1 MQRTTLSVFSAD
13 KATVKRLQGQLARV
27 SKSED
32 FEDDTGMDEDDEDE
46 EEGHIGEEKGTGE
59 DGGVEGSLT
68 AAGDDELL
76 VDDNLGNLREL
87 FAFFSS
93 SKSIH
98 SKGASENNVRI
109 RVKLLHPDPDVIH
122 AVAQCFCR
130 VIMMSL
136 WGTRSSRSIRPF
148 TVYGTFIK
156 LARSQVPW

>member
-32 FEDDTGMDEDDEDE
+32 FEDDTGEDEDDEDE
-46 EEGHIGEEKGTGE
+46 DEGHLGEEE

-68 AAGDDELL
+68 AAGDDDLL
-76 VDDNLGNLREL
+76 VDDDLDERREVV
-87 FAFFSS
+87 AFFAS
-93 SKSIH
+93 SKTIH

-109 RVKLLHPDPDVIH
+109 RVKLPHPDPDVVH
-122 AVAQCFCR
+122 AVTQCFCR

-136 WGTRSSRSIRPF
+136 WGTRSRRSIRPF

>member
-32 FEDDTGMDEDDEDE
+32 IEDDTGEDEDVEDE
-46 EEGHIGEEKGTGE
+46 EEGHIGEEEGTGE

-68 AAGDDELL
+68 AAGDDDLL
-76 VDDNLGNLREL
+76 VDDDLDERREVVAC
-87 FAFFSS
+87 FAS
-93 SKSIH
+93 SKTIH

-109 RVKLLHPDPDVIH
+109 RVKLPHPDPDVVH
-122 AVAQCFCR
+122 AVTQCFCR

-136 WGTRSSRSIRPF
+136 WGTRSRRSIRPF
-148 TVYGTFIK
+148 TVYGTFTK
-156 LARSQVPW
+156 LAGSQVPW